1 MLLHPAC
8 SFPHNVDFNFF
19 IKISAIL
26 ISLQDFTD
34 QELAFFYKYRFA
46 QYTPETQE
54 EIANFIF
61 EKRQI
66 FLDKIETL
74 LKTPKT
80 KNAFCK
86 RCGSD
91 KILNYDVVYDNPA
104 SKKLS
109 YYQWEDLK
117 ANFSK
122 KNQIECFVCGN
133 IIENP
138 NETYFDKILKFIKG
152 N

>member
-1 MLLHPAC
+1 M
-8 SFPHNVDFNFF
+8 
-19 IKISAIL
+19 SAIL
-26 ISLQDFTD
+26 TSLQDFTD
-34 QELAFFYKYRFA
+34 RELVFFYKYRFA
-46 QYTPETQE
+46 QYTPETHE

-61 EKRQI
+61 EKRQ
-66 FLDKIETL
+66 TL